1 MLRNKLREEYAV
13 NSYAQNGEDVLIWN
27 LFNKLGIKKPSY
39 IDIGAHHPYE
49 ISNTAIFYM
58 NGCRGV
64 NVEANPNLID
74 EFYKERP
81 DDINI
86 CCGVGNH
93 PGKMPFY
100 MIDEKSGRNSFKK
113 ERVDEFL
120 LSNSD
125 FELKEV
131 RNIEIKT
138 LEMIIDKVGYMPDY
152 MSIDIEGMEYE
163 VLSQYYLLNKG
174 PNVITL

>member
-1 MLRNKLREEYAV
+1 M
-13 NSYAQNGEDVLIWN
+13 
-27 LFNKLGIKKPSY
+27 GIKKPSY

-100 MIDEKSGRNSFKK
+100 MIDEK
-113 ERVDEFL
+113 VDEIVL
-120 LSNSD
+120 KREWTNSCCQ
-125 FELKEV
+125 
-131 RNIEIKT
+131 IQI
-138 LEMIIDKVGYMPDY
+138 
-152 MSIDIEGMEYE
+152 
-163 VLSQYYLLNKG
+163 LN
-174 PNVITL
+174 